1 MRGLLLISFMIRRI
15 IRIVIGP
22 SGFRVFK
29 KRARIKKRK
38 NNDYLVY
45 KEKARQ
51 LVWQRLVFLNKIY
64 QVEYFR
70 VSIRDQRSR
79 WGSCSKKGNL
89 NFNYRLIH
97 LPPELCDY
105 VIVHELCHLIEF
117 NHSEK
122 FWDQVA
128 KTFPNYREL
137 RMRLKKFKL
146 NV

>member
-1 MRGLLLISFMIRRI
+1 MIRKI

-29 KRARIKKRK
+29 KRVRVKKRK
-38 NNDYLVY
+38 NNDYLLY

-64 QVEYFR
+64 QAEYFR

-105 VIVHELCHLIEF
+105 LIVHELCHLIEF
-117 NHSEK
+117 NHSQK

-146 NV
+146 SV